1 MEIEER
7 TKDYDKII
15 QNNKLI
21 TRIYNELIRLEQEG
35 LEYNNE
41 YFMLLD
47 LIKKYRNENEKIFL
61 SYPLMD
67 ETANEFLN
75 LINPDSNN
83 SSYFESYDGDDEE
96 YDEEETIYDYENND
110 ELPEEYEDN
119 TDNDLVLNIDY
130 NLNIDE
136 EDFIRFRNDMF
147 YYSSISSEVNKN
159 SLYADV
165 PVRVYGN
172 YCQRY
177 QAIQSLYQNE
187 DISLEEAE
195 EKIDKKLENKID
207 PEYRLEVYE
216 ELIKEKLVFLYR
228 RCCLNHSTM
237 TYLLDEIDKADQR
250 TVKDLLIVR
259 KYKMILENKCLEDA
273 FLDNPRRIARPLL
286 YKKILL
292 SMYSDEETRKMYFS
306 GWEETFKNLVEV
318 LDGGFCDFENC
329 KEDEECTA
337 HNITNKA
344 LVQAYTSMLFE
355 KSDLHQVNKNRNKVI
370 HNIKDKGIKKVVS
383 SSKVLKRSI
392 ILSEKLKNC

>member
-1 MEIEER
+1 
-7 TKDYDKII
+7 
-15 QNNKLI
+15 
-21 TRIYNELIRLEQEG
+21 
-35 LEYNNE
+35 
-41 YFMLLD
+41 
-47 LIKKYRNENEKIFL
+47 
-61 SYPLMD
+61 
-67 ETANEFLN
+67 
-75 LINPDSNN
+75 
-83 SSYFESYDGDDEE
+83 
-96 YDEEETIYDYENND
+96 
-110 ELPEEYEDN
+110 
-119 TDNDLVLNIDY
+119 
-130 NLNIDE
+130 
-136 EDFIRFRNDMF
+136 
-147 YYSSISSEVNKN
+147 
-159 SLYADV
+159 
-165 PVRVYGN
+165 
-172 YCQRY
+172 
-177 QAIQSLYQNE
+177 
-187 DISLEEAE
+187 
-195 EKIDKKLENKID
+195 
-207 PEYRLEVYE
+207 
-216 ELIKEKLVFLYR
+216 
-228 RCCLNHSTM
+228 M